1 MDVLISL
8 NQGKTFISGAH
19 TITGSACVREDLLV
33 LIVDSCIIV
42 LDGKKTL
49 LLHLLCIR
57 LSSAAVVMTCW
68 LHFVPFFSF
77 LTLDL

>member
-19 TITGSACVREDLLV
+19 TITASTCVREDLLF
-33 LIVDSCIIV
+33 SYRRS
-42 LDGKKTL
+42 GWKKPI
-49 LLHLLCIR
+49 LLHLFCIR
-57 LSSAAVVMTCW
+57 LSSAAVVVTRW
-68 LHFVPFFSF
+68 LHSVPFFSF